1 MLTIA
6 QKSVHSNYKDYWY
19 VSFVDTALTFQEI
32 ENRIMP
38 GSKDIIK
45 ESTVFVSNRNQLK
58 LKSVW
63 KHLTQDARSVHQRL
77 TQYFWVLQVT
87 GPVDGFLTLQTITV
101 ERGFYAEN
109 FVWEMA
115 ARLNIQIWSTERV
128 TAVLNFWWWCH
139 DKILK
144 DERIKRVD
152 NNILTACF
160 LYT

>member
-58 LKSVW
+58 LKSVC
-63 KHLTQDARSVHQRL
+63 KHLTQDAGSVSD
-77 TQYFWVLQVT
+77 QYFLGVAGFWTCRRLSNTPNNNGRT
-87 GPVDGFLTLQTITV
+87 GLLCGKFCM
-101 ERGFYAEN
+101 RNGC
-109 FVWEMA
+109 
-115 ARLNIQIWSTERV
+115 
-128 TAVLNFWWWCH
+128 TAKYPNMKHRTCNCSAYLLMMLSW
-139 DKILK
+139 
-144 DERIKRVD
+144 
-152 NNILTACF
+152 
-160 LYT
+160 